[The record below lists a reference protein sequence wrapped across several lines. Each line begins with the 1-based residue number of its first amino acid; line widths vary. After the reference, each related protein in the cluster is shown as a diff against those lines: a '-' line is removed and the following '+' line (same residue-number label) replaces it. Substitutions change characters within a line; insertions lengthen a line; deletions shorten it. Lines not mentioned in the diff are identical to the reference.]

1 MMMKKL
7 SLTFV
12 FILVIKCL
20 SAQEIIN
27 LYPDKVPNSKFSADY
42 KEKADTA
49 ANGTIRV
56 GKVSKPQLIA
66 YYPEKEIANGTAV
79 IICPGGG
86 YSILSISHEG
96 SLIAKKLNSIGIT
109 AFILK
114 YRLPSDA
121 IMENKS
127 IGPLQDAQQAMKMVR
142 ENASKFNIDST
153 KIGIMGFSAGGHL
166 ASTLGTHFKTSLI
179 DNPKNIS
186 LRPDFMVLLY
196 PVVTMNDLTHAGSK
210 RNLLGLTPTAELIK
224 LYSNELQ
231 VSIETPP
238 TFIVHANDDKSVP
251 SENSLDFVKALK
263 QAGVKAELHLYQAG
277 GHGFS
282 LNNKT
287 TQDDWFLRFTNW
299 LKDSKLMI

>member
-1 MMMKKL
+1 MKKL
-7 SLTFV
+7 SLVFV
-12 FILVIKCL
+12 FMLVMKSL
-20 SAQEIIN
+20 SAQEVID
-27 LYPDKVPNSKFSADY
+27 LYPGKVPNSKVSSDY
-42 KEKADTA
+42 KERADTA

-56 GKVSKPQLIA
+56 GKVSKPQLIV
-66 YYPEKEIANGTAV
+66 YYPEKEIANGTSV

-86 YSILSISHEG
+86 YSILAISHEG
-96 SLIAKKLNSIGIT
+96 SLIAKKLNSIGVT

-114 YRLPSDA
+114 YRLPSDV
-121 IMENKS
+121 IMEDKN

-142 ENASKFNIDST
+142 ENATKFKIDST

-166 ASTLGTHFKTSLI
+166 ASTLGTHFKTALI
-179 DNPKNIS
+179 DNPKNTS

-196 PVVTMNDLTHAGSK
+196 PVITMSEQTHAGSK
-210 RNLLGLTPTAELIK
+210 KYLLGLTPTSEQVK

-231 VSIETPP
+231 VSPETPP
-238 TFIVHANDDKSVP
+238 TFIVHANDDKTVP

-277 GHGFS
+277 GHGFG

-287 TQDDWFLRFTNW
+287 TQDDWFIRFTNW
-299 LKDSKLMI
+299 LKDSRWMN